1 MFLLSFLF
9 ILQGVPRLVD
19 VSQSCEYVFEWE
31 TNVVCSDDVVEKET
45 SNCTYYDQRADNL
58 IDLSPLNDLNEVWF
72 AGVLLI
78 FSFSFLFS
86 VS

>member
-1 MFLLSFLF
+1 M
-9 ILQGVPRLVD
+9 D

-58 IDLSPLNDLNEVWF
+58 IDFCLLYTSPSPRDF
-72 AGVLLI
+72 G
-78 FSFSFLFS
+78 
-86 VS
+86 